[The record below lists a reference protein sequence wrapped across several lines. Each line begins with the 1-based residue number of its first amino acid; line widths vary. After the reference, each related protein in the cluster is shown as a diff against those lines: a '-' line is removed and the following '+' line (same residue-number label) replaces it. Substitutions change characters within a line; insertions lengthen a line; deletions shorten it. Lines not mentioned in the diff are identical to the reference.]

1 MPYPELLSGQEIT
14 PELLALIVPL
24 EARKL
29 ADEPRSNATL
39 ATDSTLFVPVAA
51 QAAYEVTGY
60 IIYSQNLAAS
70 ATSGITIGW
79 SAPAGATFQW
89 TSGGTSGTTATT
101 TQDVTVQNLAATR
114 GLPSNLGTRMSG
126 IPFGTLVTS
135 VTAGTFALRWAQV
148 ATSATATIV
157 HADSWIRLRRVS

>member
-14 PELLALIVPL
+14 PELLAAIMPL

-29 ADEPRSNATL
+29 ADEQRTNATL
-39 ATDSTLFVPVAA
+39 AADAVLSVPVAA
-51 QAAYEVTGY
+51 QAAYRVTSY

-79 SAPAGATFQW
+79 TAPAGATLQW

-114 GLPSNLGTRMSG
+114 GLPSNLGTRMSA
-126 IPFGTLVTS
+126 IPFGTLVTG
-135 VTAGTFALRWAQV
+135 VTAGTFSLRWAQV
-148 ATSATATIV
+148 AVNAIPTFV
-157 HADSWIRLRRVS
+157 HADSWISLRRVA